1 VAFRPK
7 SALTGR
13 APSKEKP
20 KSIFELGAQLE
31 RQSEIIQ
38 NIKVAKKDILEKQSM
53 GRQLA
58 LNVAYRKT
66 DVEEHRASTQTA
78 SPNVASLEKEQRYH
92 MFVEKMLQL
101 Y

>member
-1 VAFRPK
+1 MAFRPK
-7 SALTGR
+7 SALTTS
-13 APSKEKP
+13 ATPKEKP

-38 NIKVAKKDILEKQSM
+38 NIKVAKKDILEKQNM

-66 DVEEHRASTQTA
+66 DIEDHRASTETA
-78 SPNVASLEKEQRYH
+78 SPQVASLEKY
-92 MFVEKMLQL
+92 
-101 Y
+101 